1 VFTDETHSSLEPI
14 ITRTWAEKG
23 KTPLVKVPNRKKGDR
38 VSLIG
43 GLTEDGRM
51 ILLYTQDSMNGLGF
65 VEFMRRVLEQ
75 ICGKVVIYADNAKIH
90 KSKVVKEFVEANQ
103 ERLAL
108 EFIPPYAPECNPIEL
123 VWGWVKNLLAMRVLP
138 SIQALLEFWGMVITI
153 GVFLGLFTHFFKASE
168 QERGY

>member
-1 VFTDETHSSLEPI
+1 
-14 ITRTWAEKG
+14 
-23 KTPLVKVPNRKKGDR
+23 LVKVPNRKKEDQ

-65 VEFMRRVLEQ
+65 VEFLRRVLEK
-75 ICGKVVIYADNAKIH
+75 ISGKVVVYADNAKIH
-90 KSKVVKEFVEANQ
+90 KSKVVTAFVQANQ

-108 EFIPPYAPECNPIEL
+108 EFIPAYAPECNPIEL

-138 SIQALLEFWGMVITI
+138 SVQALLEFWGMAITI
-153 GVFLGLFTHFFKASE
+153 GVFLGLFARFFKACE
-168 QERGY
+168 QGTVG